1 MSIPAATG
9 PMNLPKFDIV
19 KSIPIPKETFE
30 LFSIS
35 PMNDLLDGNSKAQP
49 RPEKNDKDSKCQT
62 SIKFVIIKINAIR
75 DEVIK
80 ISVEKFIKNL
90 LSNLSEYFPI
100 IDPTANNGATL
111 KPEFNATS
119 KALSLKLK
127 IT

>member
-35 PMNDLLDGNSKAQP
+35 PINDLLDGNSKAQP

-80 ISVEKFIKNL
+80 ISVEKFIKISYRIYQNIFLLLIQLLIMGQL
-90 LSNLSEYFPI
+90 LSQ
-100 IDPTANNGATL
+100 
-111 KPEFNATS
+111 
-119 KALSLKLK
+119 SLMLQAKHFHLN
-127 IT
+127 